1 MNQCRCHR
9 AFDAPG
15 GLRCWSPMR
24 DPEPDAEVRI
34 VAFVGEDPAVLRMV
48 RVPGGWHGQGVAAP
62 HPELT
67 AHEPWPTVGRC
78 WAGADHPVIDAT
90 EWGYA

>member
-1 MNQCRCHR
+1 MNLCRCHR
-9 AFDAPG
+9 AFGVPD
-15 GLRCWSPMR
+15 GLRFWAPMR

-34 VAFVGEDPAVLRMV
+34 VAFVGEDPAILRMV

-67 AHEPWPTVGRC
+67 APEPWPTVGRC
-78 WAGADHPVIDAT
+78 WAGADHSVIDAT
-90 EWGYA
+90 DWGKE